1 MNELAVIS
9 INQDSHLRL
18 SVAGEGA
25 AVIPAKVVAGIKEH
39 CASFSW
45 PLHVTR

>member
-1 MNELAVIS
+1 MNGIVVIG

-25 AVIPAKVVAGIKEH
+25 AVIPAKDVAGIHEH